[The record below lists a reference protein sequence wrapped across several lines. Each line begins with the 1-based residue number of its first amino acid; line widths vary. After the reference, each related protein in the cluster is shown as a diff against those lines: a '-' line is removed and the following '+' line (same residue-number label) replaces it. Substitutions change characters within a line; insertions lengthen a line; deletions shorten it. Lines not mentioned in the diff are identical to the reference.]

1 VTHVLRSRFL
11 WSAIFVV
18 GLGWATNRW
27 IGGTAGAEAAVRQF
41 GVWAPIVAWTLKMVT
56 TMTPVGAVVM
66 SIAVGGLFPF
76 ATAVLVNL
84 SSGVVGGLVMYH
96 IWRRGNHEFDI
107 QSRIRRLPPWLHRHA
122 GDNLWFL
129 VALRLLPWAGG
140 TLADMIAG
148 AHQVRVRTQVIS
160 LVLGYLPGAILYTL
174 IGAGLLRR

>member
-1 VTHVLRSRFL
+1 MAQVIRSRFL
-11 WSAIFVV
+11 WSAFVVV

-41 GVWAPIVAWTLKMVT
+41 GIWAPLVAWTMKMVT

-76 ATAVLVNL
+76 TMAVLINL

-96 IWRRGNHEFDI
+96 VWRRGDHEFDI
-107 QSRIRRLPPWLHRHA
+107 QSRMRHLPQWFRRHA

-140 TLADMIAG
+140 SLADMIAG
-148 AHQVRVRTQVIS
+148 AHRVRIRTQIFS
-160 LVLGYLPGAILYTL
+160 LILGYFPGAILYTI